1 MQQKTAVRQR
11 RRGGRKKIILIG
23 VAAFLALCI
32 GASAIWLNI
41 HYSAGEAAMQA
52 MQGGDGVTVSETD
65 GAFFFDGKGTDA
77 ALVFYPGGKV
87 DSEAYAPLMKK
98 LAAGG
103 VDCFLLRLP
112 FRLAVL
118 DRNAA
123 DRVVSG
129 YDYKYLLVGGHSLG
143 GVAAASYSDSHA
155 DKICGS
161 VLLASYPS
169 GKMSENAPPV
179 LSVYGT
185 RDGVMDPDKFREAQ
199 PYLPPFSVTEQI
211 SGGNH
216 AGFGDYG
223 AQDGDNEATITAD
236 KQQEQTAALVFSW
249 VQLLE
254 SQMLG
259 GIK

>member
-1 MQQKTAVRQR
+1 MQQTTAVRAK
-11 RRGGRKKIILIG
+11 RRGGRKKTILIS
-23 VAAFLALCI
+23 VAVLLALCV
-32 GASAIWLNI
+32 GASAIYLNI
-41 HYSAGEAAMQA
+41 HYSAGEAAVQA
-52 MQGGDGVTVSETD
+52 MQGGDGVSVTETD
-65 GAFFFDGKGTDA
+65 GAFFFDGKGEDA

-103 VDCFLLRLP
+103 VDCFLLKLP

-123 DRVVSG
+123 DRVVSAHH
-129 YDYKYLLVGGHSLG
+129 YRCWLTGGHSLG
-143 GVAAASYSDSHA
+143 GVAAASYGDSHA
-155 DKICGS
+155 DKISGV

-169 GKMSENAPPV
+169 GKMSGNAPPV

-185 RDGVMDPDKFREAQ
+185 RDGVMKMDKFREAQ
-199 PYLPPFSVTEQI
+199 PNLPKFSVTEQI

-223 AQDGDNEATITAD
+223 AQDGDNEATLPAD
-236 KQQEQTAALVFSW
+236 KQQEQTAALVLSW
-249 VQLLE
+249 VELLQ
-254 SQMLG
+254 SPLLG
-259 GIK
+259 G

>member
-11 RRGGRKKIILIG
+11 RRGGRKKIILITI
-23 VAAFLALCI
+23 AAFLALCI
-32 GASAIWLNI
+32 GASAIYLNI

-52 MQGGDGVTVSETD
+52 MQSGDGVTVSETD
-65 GAFFFDGKGTDA
+65 GAFFFDGKGEDA

-87 DSEAYAPLMKK
+87 DSEAYAPLMKR
-98 LAAGG
+98 LAASG

-112 FRLAVL
+112 LRLAVL

-129 YDYKYLLVGGHSLG
+129 YDYKYLLVGG
-143 GVAAASYSDSHA
+143 VAAASYSDSHA
-155 DKICGS
+155 DTICGS

-169 GKMSENAPPV
+169 GKMSDHAPPV

-223 AQDGDNEATITAD
+223 AQDGDSEATITAD

-249 VQLLE
+249 VQLLQ

>member
-1 MQQKTAVRQR
+1 M
-11 RRGGRKKIILIG
+11 
-23 VAAFLALCI
+23 
-32 GASAIWLNI
+32 
-41 HYSAGEAAMQA
+41 
-52 MQGGDGVTVSETD
+52 
-65 GAFFFDGKGTDA
+65 
-77 ALVFYPGGKV
+77 FYPGGKV
-87 DSEAYAPLMKK
+87 DSEAYAPLMKR

-103 VDCFLLRLP
+103 VDCFLLKLP

-118 DRNAA
+118 DMNAA

-223 AQDGDNEATITAD
+223 AQDGDSEPTITAD

-249 VQLLE
+249 VQLLQ

>member
-1 MQQKTAVRQR
+1 MQQRAAVRQR
-11 RRGGRKKIILIG
+11 RRGGRKKIILITI
-23 VAAFLALCI
+23 AAFLALCI
-32 GASAIWLNI
+32 GASAIYLNI

-103 VDCFLLRLP
+103 VDCFLLRL
-112 FRLAVL
+112 
-118 DRNAA
+118 
-123 DRVVSG
+123 VSG

-249 VQLLE
+249 VQLLQ

>member
-1 MQQKTAVRQR
+1 
-11 RRGGRKKIILIG
+11 
-23 VAAFLALCI
+23 
-32 GASAIWLNI
+32 
-41 HYSAGEAAMQA
+41 MQA
-52 MQGGDGVTVSETD
+52 MQGGDGVTVSETDGAFFFDGKGTSETD

-118 DRNAA
+118 DMNAA

-143 GVAAASYSDSHA
+143 GVAAAAYSDSHA

-249 VQLLE
+249 VHLLQ

>member
-1 MQQKTAVRQR
+1 M
-11 RRGGRKKIILIG
+11 
-23 VAAFLALCI
+23 
-32 GASAIWLNI
+32 
-41 HYSAGEAAMQA
+41 
-52 MQGGDGVTVSETD
+52 
-65 GAFFFDGKGTDA
+65 
-77 ALVFYPGGKV
+77 
-87 DSEAYAPLMKK
+87 
-98 LAAGG
+98 
-103 VDCFLLRLP
+103 
-112 FRLAVL
+112 
-118 DRNAA
+118 
-123 DRVVSG
+123 
-129 YDYKYLLVGGHSLG
+129 
-143 GVAAASYSDSHA
+143 
-155 DKICGS
+155 
-161 VLLASYPS
+161 LLASYPS

>member
-1 MQQKTAVRQR
+1 M
-11 RRGGRKKIILIG
+11 
-23 VAAFLALCI
+23 
-32 GASAIWLNI
+32 
-41 HYSAGEAAMQA
+41 
-52 MQGGDGVTVSETD
+52 
-65 GAFFFDGKGTDA
+65 
-77 ALVFYPGGKV
+77 FYPGGKV

-118 DRNAA
+118 DMNAA

-155 DKICGS
+155 DKISGS

-185 RDGVMDPDKFREAQ
+185 RDGVMQQDKFREAQ
-199 PYLPPFSVTEQI
+199 PHLPKFSVTEQI

-223 AQDGDNEATITAD
+223 AQDGDNEATISAD
-236 KQQEQTAALVFSW
+236 KQQEQTAALVLSW
-249 VQLLE
+249 VQLLQ
-254 SQMLG
+254 SKMLSR
-259 GIK
+259 

>member
-11 RRGGRKKIILIG
+11 RRGGRKKIILITI
-23 VAAFLALCI
+23 AAFLALCI
-32 GASAIWLNI
+32 GASAIYLNS

-65 GAFFFDGKGTDA
+65 GAFFFDGKGADA

-87 DSEAYAPLMKK
+87 DSEAYAPLMKR

-112 FRLAVL
+112 LRLAVL

-143 GVAAASYSDSHA
+143 GVAAASYSASPA

-169 GKMSENAPPV
+169 GKMSENAPPM
-179 LSVYGT
+179 LSV
-185 RDGVMDPDKFREAQ
+185 
-199 PYLPPFSVTEQI
+199 
-211 SGGNH
+211 
-216 AGFGDYG
+216 
-223 AQDGDNEATITAD
+223 
-236 KQQEQTAALVFSW
+236 
-249 VQLLE
+249 
-254 SQMLG
+254 
-259 GIK
+259 